1 MSEKVKVEVITDKG
15 ETKKLEGK
23 TLFIFAI
30 DDAEE
35 MVEGVKR
42 LETHVVASGAKLPTP
57 IFAEVIGRIVGGL
70 VKKTYDKQPMLAAY
84 QISSI
89 ADELNEQC
97 EALNKEIRSSV
108 NDEEELDNLVEG
120 FLNQLL
126 H

>member
-1 MSEKVKVEVITDKG
+1 MQKKVKVEVITDKG

-23 TLFIFAI
+23 TVFVVAI

-35 MVEGVKR
+35 KGVKR
-42 LETHVVASGAKLPTP
+42 LESHVVASGAKLPTP
-57 IFAEVIGRIVGGL
+57 IFAEVIGRIVSGF
-70 VKKTYDKQPMLAAY
+70 VNNCYKEQPMLAAY